1 MGEVPATWGAAV
13 AATDFEAVA
22 AIAARLLAAPA
33 GRVWLAPER
42 GAPAAPLYAHALAA
56 DGAVVVAD
64 AASDPALTADPDV
77 ASGRVRF
84 FAAAPILARDGTR
97 RGVLAV
103 SDPTPRPG
111 FGANEARVLE
121 VLAWLAAAELERRD
135 VRLRL
140 DETEVARTLAEARLA
155 LANEITQAA
164 LAAPDFKS
172 ALALC
177 LRLAAAHVG
186 ADLAFARG
194 LAPRSGML
202 QVEASYTAPDAYE
215 LEPLRDYFL
224 TTPVSRDNSI
234 VAATIFDR
242 RPLVL
247 RDLAGLD
254 AQRYPLL
261 DAVRKHGVRSLLSVP
276 CESHGSRYSLTFL
289 FRREPPDIDAAA
301 DTVTAL
307 SSRVRDLLARKQSEE
322 RIALLQSVV
331 LHTGDAVVV
340 AEMLEGGGDLPR
352 VVYVN
357 PAFTALT
364 GYAADEV
371 MGRLPTILRGS
382 KSEPASLERM
392 RVAIDRSEALHV
404 EMYLHRKDGVPFW
417 AEIDLTPIE
426 VGSAPASHWIAVMR
440 DRTERRASEEAQRNS
455 ERALRRLAERQT
467 AVIDALPAHVCLIDV
482 DGRIVSVSRSW
493 AEFAHACGVADSG
506 AGDSYFA
513 FLEQCCLPEYR
524 VAMTEGVATVLAGQS
539 VEFSTDY
546 TCRRPDGWQR
556 WYRLMIAPMAPRHGQ
571 GAVAMH
577 LDVTSNKLAEEALRR
592 EKEFSDF
599 LIKSTTEG
607 ILVFDRAF
615 EITLWNPG
623 IEAITGIA
631 PDLALGRRAFEVLPF
646 IAGTPC
652 ELAMR
657 GALEGQEASFF
668 DQRYA
673 LPATGRNGFYEAYF
687 APLMSS
693 GQVIVG
699 GIGFLRETT
708 ERRRIEDALRQAQK
722 MEAVGQLTGGIAH
735 DFNNMLTVIAG
746 NLELLE
752 SKLTSEPRLSR
763 LVTSAALAASR
774 AEKLT
779 QQLLTFSR
787 RQQLRPQPVDLNQI
801 IIGLDDLLHRT
812 VGETI
817 EIRSSLAPD
826 IWPAMADPNQLE
838 TALLNLV
845 LNARDAIASGGRIT
859 LETANV
865 EIARGNAQMA
875 LGAYAMLSITDT
887 GSGMS
892 EHVLAHVFEPFFTT
906 KEIGKGTGLGLAQVY
921 GFINQSQGHVR
932 IDSKEGQGTTVR
944 LYLPRAEGAAG
955 AGLSSQAREQP
966 YRGSETVL
974 VVEDDHG
981 VRDFAAS
988 VLRELGYRVLEA
1000 SSGDS
1005 ALQLL
1010 ERIEA
1015 IDLLFTDVVMPGR
1028 LNGVDLAREALDRR
1042 ADLRVLFTSGYT
1054 TRLVEKG
1061 WPAEDVELLRKP
1073 YRSVDLAER
1082 VRTVLDQPVGAAN

>member
-1 MGEVPATWGAAV
+1 MSEVPETRDGPV

-22 AIAARLLAAPA
+22 AVAARLLATPT
-33 GRVWLAPER
+33 GSVRLVQTE
-42 GAPAAPLYAHALAA
+42 GAPGGPLFACALAA
-56 DGAVVVAD
+56 DGVVVVID
-64 AASDPALTADPDV
+64 AAADPGFAADPEV
-77 ASGRVRF
+77 AAGHVRF

-97 RGVLAV
+97 QGVLSVADRV
-103 SDPTPRPG
+103 PRPEIG
-111 FGANEARVLE
+111 TAEARVLE

-135 VRLRL
+135 IRPRLAEA
-140 DETEVARTLAEARLA
+140 DSARALAEARLA
-155 LANEITQAA
+155 LSNEITQAA
-164 LAAPDFKS
+164 LAAADFKT
-172 ALALC
+172 ALGLC
-177 LRLAAAHVG
+177 LKLAAAHVG

-194 LAPRSGML
+194 LAPRTGML
-202 QVEASYTAPDAYE
+202 QVEASYIAPEAYE
-215 LEPLRDYFL
+215 LVPLQQHFL
-224 TTPVSRDNSI
+224 ATPVPRASSL
-234 VAATIFDR
+234 VAETIFDR

-247 RDLAGLD
+247 RDLAEFD
-254 AQRYPLL
+254 AARYPLM
-261 DAVRKHGVRSLLSVP
+261 DPVRKHGVRSLLSVP
-276 CESHGSRYSLTFL
+276 CESHGSCYSLTFL
-289 FRREPPDIDAAA
+289 FRREPGNIDTLA
-301 DTVTAL
+301 DTVMAL
-307 SSRVRDLLARKQSEE
+307 SGRVRDLLARKQSEE

-331 LHTGDAVVV
+331 LRTGDAVAV
-340 AEMLEGGGDLPR
+340 AEMREGMGDLPR

-364 GYAADEV
+364 GYAAEEV
-371 MGRLPTILRGS
+371 VGRLPTILRGA
-382 KSEPASLERM
+382 KSEVTTIERM
-392 RVAIDRSEALHV
+392 RVAIARGEALRA
-404 EMYLHRKDGVPFW
+404 EMYLYRKDGVAFW
-417 AEIDLTPIE
+417 AEIDLTPIDI
-426 VGSAPASHWIAVMR
+426 ASSLAAQWVAVIR
-440 DRTERRASEEAQRNS
+440 DRTERRAAEEAQRNS
-455 ERALRRLAERQT
+455 ARALRRLAERQT
-467 AVIDALPAHVCLIDV
+467 AVIDALPAHVCLIDP

-493 AEFAHACGVADSG
+493 GEFALACGAGTSG

-513 FLEQCCLPEYR
+513 FLERGCRLEY
-524 VAMTEGVATVLAGQS
+524 VDAMTQGVAAVLAGRR
-539 VEFSTDY
+539 VEFSGDY
-546 TCRRPDGWQR
+546 ACRRRDGSLR
-556 WYRLMIAPMAPRHGQ
+556 WYRLMLAPMAPLLEQ

-577 LDVTSNKLAEEALRR
+577 LDVTSNKVAEEALRR
-592 EKEFSDF
+592 EKEFSEF

-615 EITLWNPG
+615 EIKLWNPG
-623 IEAITGIA
+623 IEAITGVA
-631 PDLALGRRAFEVLPF
+631 PDLALRRSAFEVLPF

-652 ELAMR
+652 ERAMR
-657 GALEGQEASFF
+657 GALEGQDASLF

-673 LPATGRNGFYEAYF
+673 LPSTGRNGFYEAYF
-687 APLMSS
+687 APLLSS
-693 GQVIVG
+693 GQEVVG

-752 SKLTSEPRLSR
+752 TKLAHEPRLLR
-763 LVTSAALAASR
+763 LVTSASLAASR

-801 IIGLDDLLHRT
+801 IVGLDDLLHRT
-812 VGETI
+812 VGETV
-817 EIRSSLAPD
+817 EIHTSLAPD
-826 IWPAMADPNQLE
+826 IWSAMADPNQLE

-845 LNARDAIASGGRIT
+845 LNARDAMTGGGHIT

-865 EIARGNAQMA
+865 EIARGHAQIA
-875 LGAYAMLSITDT
+875 PGAYAMLAITDT

-944 LYLPRAEGAAG
+944 LYLPRAEGAPG
-955 AGLSSQAREQP
+955 IGLPAPSREQP

-1010 ERIEA
+1010 ESIGA
-1015 IDLLFTDVVMPGR
+1015 VDLLFTDVVMPGR

-1061 WPAEDVELLRKP
+1061 WPADDVELLRKP
-1073 YRSVDLAER
+1073 YRSIDLAER
-1082 VRTVLDQPVGAAN
+1082 VRTVLDQPIGAMN